1 MVSLSIAISR
11 SPLLGSQFFKKDISQ
26 MVQRFPK
33 LQRIDQGL
41 ARPVIPVQLV
51 QILAGD
57 QKRSNPSAVVADP
70 HIAQITA
77 VAQKERS
84 SKNVG
89 GLKAVGFQVSHLLS
103 ACPVFSGV
111 DF

>member
-11 SPLLGSQFFKKDISQ
+11 SPLLGSQFFKKDVSQ
-26 MVQRFPK
+26 MVQRFPE

-41 ARPVIPVQLV
+41 TRPVIPIQLV

-57 QKRSNPSAVVADP
+57 QKRGNPSAIVADP
-70 HIAQITA
+70 HITQITA

-84 SKNVG
+84 SEDVRR
-89 GLKAVGFQVSHLLS
+89 LKAVGFQASHLLS
-103 ACPVFSGV
+103 VL
-111 DF
+111 DFFWKIR